1 MIALGPIA
9 QDPAYHHFA
18 DGRTILGVPNFLN
31 VVSNV
36 PFVVIGILGLRAT
49 KSATARVFFGAVT
62 ATAFGSAWYH
72 LQPDDQTLFCDRL
85 PMAVGFM
92 ALFALVIGDRLGERL
107 AGWLSAPLIAA
118 GVASVVCW
126 RLTGDLRMY
135 GLVQFFPLV
144 AIPAMMLLFPS
155 RGGGGSSLA
164 AGLVCY
170 AVAKLLELLDAPIF
184 ALGHVVSGHTLKHLI
199 AAVATSFCGAAIL
212 GFGRHAVSWTY
223 APLSCCLLSSA
234 RSRRDGS
241 CGGSRFSWRSIT
253 GLRFER
259 RPPDD
264 CQRHGGSGAVSAR
277 RGQAPASP

>member
-18 DGRTILGVPNFLN
+18 DGRTIPGVPNFLN
-31 VVSNV
+31 VTSNV
-36 PFVVIGILGLRAT
+36 PFLVVGILGLRAA
-49 KSATARVFFGAVT
+49 KSATARVFFAAVT

-72 LQPDDQTLFCDRL
+72 SRPDNQTLFCDRL

-92 ALFALVIGDRLGERL
+92 ALFALVIDDRLGDRLV
-107 AGWLSAPLIAA
+107 GWLSAPLMAA
-118 GVASVVCW
+118 GVASVVYW
-126 RLTGDLRMY
+126 RFTDDLRVY

-144 AIPAMMLLFPS
+144 AIPAMMLILPS
-155 RGGGGSSLA
+155 RNGGGRSLA
-164 AGLVCY
+164 VGLGCY
-170 AVAKLLELLDAPIF
+170 ALAKLLELFDAPIF

-199 AAVATSFCGAAIL
+199 AAVATWFCGAAIL

-223 APLSCCLLSSA
+223 APLSCCLSPSA

-241 CGGSRFSWRSIT
+241 CGGPRFSWRSIT